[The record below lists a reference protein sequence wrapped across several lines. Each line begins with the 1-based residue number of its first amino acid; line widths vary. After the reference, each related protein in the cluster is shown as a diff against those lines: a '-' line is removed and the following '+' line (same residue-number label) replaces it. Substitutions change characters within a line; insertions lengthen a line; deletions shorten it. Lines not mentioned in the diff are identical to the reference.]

1 MSIAMDLNSLAYFPI
16 SMTPTM
22 EPIPAYVYVCTT
34 IDLKATSASERPD
47 IFLSSRFAQFTKPKI
62 TRVFRPPCSDHPA
75 GGIIAFLFNSL
86 EYLNFLDPD
95 DAEIPEIRFALANAA
110 LSAARLNL
118 ALPAGDLKDLIQIAA
133 RGPLKSPDLRN
144 AVLVILDNS
153 LHGYSSTSMS
163 KILVELN
170 TCGFSEREIDFAL
183 QRFIKARW
191 QKLNYYDL
199 LQLAKAARVANLKW
213 PSIYGRMTELL
224 KSDEYVPVESL
235 VEGVRQAAL
244 TKLFQDSVLEHLDY
258 CKPLFFRH
266 LHSFRVAIVAELFRS
281 YGTLHQVNGL
291 TFQMLELIREST
303 SQMTYKD
310 IKRTLSGLA
319 ELGIHDENNLNPLC
333 IRLLEIGSVKKIEER
348 DLIKIVWCLAVTGG
362 KTRVKPFWSQLED
375 LKASRL
381 KPEVM
386 RLLYQSS
393 LLSGL
398 ELPGRL
404 NQETMRVEARK
415 WCRKAN
421 LPNDFELSIGR
432 EIRRHGVRFKFGQS
446 ECGVEID
453 MVIRKGDLPPVA
465 VFCDGVRYHHINQLL
480 RYGLSGPDKMAVR
493 LLTMHGFK
501 VIRIPDVL
509 WRQGRNE
516 PGWLHRFFIRES
528 GVNLELYRE

>member
-1 MSIAMDLNSLAYFPI
+1 MSISLDLNSLAYSPV

-47 IFLSSRFAQFTKPKI
+47 FFLSASFAKFNKPKVV
-62 TRVFRPPCSDHPA
+62 RVFRPPCSDHPA

-86 EYLNFLDPD
+86 EYLNFLEPN

-110 LSAARLNL
+110 ISAARLNL

-133 RGPLKSPDLRN
+133 RGPLKSADLRS

-153 LHGYSSTSMS
+153 LYGYSSQSMS
-163 KILVELN
+163 KILLELN
-170 TCGFSEREIDFAL
+170 ACGFSEKEIDFAL
-183 QRFIKARW
+183 QRFIKAKW
-191 QKLNYYDL
+191 QKLNYFDL
-199 LQLAKAARVANLKW
+199 LQLAKAARVASLKW
-213 PSIYGRMTELL
+213 PSIYGRMTDLL
-224 KSDEYVPVESL
+224 KKEEYVPVESV

-244 TKLFQDSVLEHLDY
+244 TKLFHDCVLEHFEY
-258 CKPLFFRH
+258 CKPIFFRN
-266 LHSFRVAIVAELFRS
+266 LQSLRVANVAEVFRS

-291 TFQMLELIREST
+291 TFQMLDLIRQST
-303 SQMTYKD
+303 DQMSYKD

-319 ELGIHDENNLNPLC
+319 ELGIHDDNNLDPLC
-333 IRLLEIGSVKKIEER
+333 CRLLEIATSKKIEER
-348 DLIKIVWCLAVTGG
+348 DLIKIIWCLAVTGG
-362 KTRVKPFWSQLED
+362 NRRVFPFWGQLED
-375 LKASRL
+375 LKPSRL

-386 RLLYQSS
+386 RLLYQSA

-404 NQETMRVEARK
+404 NQETVRAEARK

-421 LPNDFELSIGR
+421 LPNDFELSVGR

-493 LLTMHGFK
+493 LLSSNGFK
-501 VIRIPDVL
+501 VVRIPDVL
-509 WRQGRNE
+509 WRQGRHE
-516 PGWLHRFFIRES
+516 RGWLYRFFICEG
-528 GVNLELYRE
+528 GVNLEFYKE